1 MDELL
6 KQAKVYAEAI
16 DAILGKFGVRNSEV
30 SFDDPTVSEM
40 MVDDDLI
47 YTSDNIKI
55 FSVGQRMYVVDQIFW
70 HNKQD
75 SLKLQTADGSVS
87 ENGKVACAHRMFIW
101 DTNENR
107 YQLFREASG
116 PEPWKK
122 QVRRLYGE
130 ATGYA
135 FEELDEDTPI
145 TGVTLMAGFVE

>member
-16 DAILGKFGVRNSEV
+16 DAILDKFGVRNSEV
-30 SFDDPTVSEM
+30 SFNDPTVSEM

-87 ENGKVACAHRMFIW
+87 ENEKVACAHRMFIW

-122 QVRRLYGE
+122 QVRELYMK
-130 ATGYA
+130 ATGDT
-135 FEELDEDTPI
+135 FEALDEDTPI
-145 TGVTLMAGFVE
+145 TGVTLIAGFVE